1 LETYRQKLLA
11 VDLLTEKGIREL
23 SAQITAEIV
32 DALAFARQ
40 SPEPRG
46 LTHFVYADQ
55 P

>member
-11 VDLLTEKGIREL
+11 VGLLTEKGIREL
-23 SAQITAEIV
+23 FAQITAEIV

-46 LTHFVYADQ
+46 LTHFVYADH